1 MNFVQNIIKPA
12 FLTLAIACSGI
23 FSSFSPAFAQ
33 DNISQPLQPVTL
45 QLQWKHQFEFAGF
58 YAAKAKGFYA
68 DVGLDVSIVPYLPGD
83 QNPVQKV
90 INGTADFGVG
100 DSSLIVNRAHGDPVV
115 LLANIFQHSP
125 FVLLTLADS
134 GIISPAQ
141 MVGKKIMLTENEAA
155 NAEIKSMLATESVTL
170 DQMQLVAHSF
180 NVDALINHEV
190 DIMSAY
196 ASNEPAILKEKGIK
210 FNIIDPLN
218 YGIDFY
224 GNNIYTSEETLRKNP
239 DQVDHFVD
247 ASLKGWRYALDHQ
260 NEIINLILS
269 QYSQEK
275 SFKSLQLEAEDIARF
290 TLANNI
296 PLGSINERRMERMMN
311 SYKALNLIPADFT
324 LEGFI
329 QQHNHIDDEL
339 HLNAV
344 EKRWIKQHPKVIIG
358 VDPNWAP
365 FEFINEQGKY
375 SGMGA
380 DFIDLIAHKTGL
392 QFEVQK
398 HDNWQEVINSAKR
411 GKLDLLPAVSK
422 SPQREQY
429 LDFVT
434 PHMNY
439 PMVILT
445 NKDSSF
451 ISQMDDLKNKNVL
464 VVGGYVTE
472 DLLRINHPEIN
483 LIKAKNIYQALDILS
498 SNDADAFIDNLAS
511 ITYSVNQR
519 GINNLRISGTTP
531 YEFTLGLAVV
541 KGKPELFHILQK
553 AVKSITDAQSKAI
566 QDKWINLPAESS
578 LPLKAILEVGS
589 VALLFLLTMVFW
601 NRRLSAEV
609 ARRKSFEIEL
619 AAKEKRFREL
629 FENNKASELIV
640 DPNSGN
646 IIAANKSAQAYYGYT
661 QEEMSQLKLADLNTL
676 SQQQVLAE
684 ARKAAAEKESHFQFK
699 HRLKNGELRDVEV
712 YSGPINWDGRQLLY
726 SIIHDITDRVEAES
740 ALIAAKAE
748 AENATRIK
756 SEFLANMS
764 HEIRTPMNS
773 VIGMAELLQETEL
786 DSEQQKMLQI
796 IQTSGKSLISIIN
809 DILDFSKLEAHR
821 MVVDTHPFQL
831 NQLIQETMQ
840 TFHGIANEKEL
851 ELKIEFPP
859 QCDVVIYSD
868 ETKLRQILTNL
879 LSNAI
884 KFTLQGTVTLSVS
897 MHKLNNDRAN
907 FQFHIKDTGIGIE
920 TAKIEYL
927 FDSFTQAEQST
938 TRQFGGTGLG
948 LAISKKLSQLLGGDI
963 NVESTPAQGSVF
975 SVTIAATYTELS
987 EQDKQR
993 LRAQIEDDSIRRSFD
1008 AQVLVVEDV
1017 LPNRILMQKMLQK
1030 FGILCDFA
1038 VNGEQAV
1045 EKCQQRNYD
1054 LVLMDC
1060 QMPVMDGYTATRLI
1074 RTRDSAT
1081 PILALTANVTQE
1093 EHEKALAAGMNEV
1106 LTKPLQISTLG
1117 KSLNHWLQA
1126 NISETVVDLKPI
1138 TPEAVTAV
1146 SSVIDYQQLNKF
1158 KSDMEESFDEIFQL
1172 IMTSLPS
1179 MIEELADE
1187 AQDDQAITRLFH
1199 SMKSPAASIGAT
1211 ALYQIAEGYEMKSRN
1226 KQAFDINQAI
1236 RELSEQFNAVE
1247 SELQAKVAEI

>member
-1 MNFVQNIIKPA
+1 
-12 FLTLAIACSGI
+12 
-23 FSSFSPAFAQ
+23 
-33 DNISQPLQPVTL
+33 
-45 QLQWKHQFEFAGF
+45 
-58 YAAKAKGFYA
+58 
-68 DVGLDVSIVPYLPGD
+68 
-83 QNPVQKV
+83 
-90 INGTADFGVG
+90 
-100 DSSLIVNRAHGDPVV
+100 
-115 LLANIFQHSP
+115 
-125 FVLLTLADS
+125 
-134 GIISPAQ
+134 
-141 MVGKKIMLTENEAA
+141 
-155 NAEIKSMLATESVTL
+155 
-170 DQMQLVAHSF
+170 
-180 NVDALINHEV
+180 
-190 DIMSAY
+190 
-196 ASNEPAILKEKGIK
+196 
-210 FNIIDPLN
+210 
-218 YGIDFY
+218 
-224 GNNIYTSEETLRKNP
+224 
-239 DQVDHFVD
+239 
-247 ASLKGWRYALDHQ
+247 
-260 NEIINLILS
+260 
-269 QYSQEK
+269 
-275 SFKSLQLEAEDIARF
+275 
-290 TLANNI
+290 
-296 PLGSINERRMERMMN
+296 
-311 SYKALNLIPADFT
+311 
-324 LEGFI
+324 
-329 QQHNHIDDEL
+329 
-339 HLNAV
+339 
-344 EKRWIKQHPKVIIG
+344 
-358 VDPNWAP
+358 
-365 FEFINEQGKY
+365 
-375 SGMGA
+375 
-380 DFIDLIAHKTGL
+380 
-392 QFEVQK
+392 
-398 HDNWQEVINSAKR
+398 
-411 GKLDLLPAVSK
+411 
-422 SPQREQY
+422 
-429 LDFVT
+429 
-434 PHMNY
+434 
-439 PMVILT
+439 
-445 NKDSSF
+445 
-451 ISQMDDLKNKNVL
+451 
-464 VVGGYVTE
+464 
-472 DLLRINHPEIN
+472 
-483 LIKAKNIYQALDILS
+483 
-498 SNDADAFIDNLAS
+498 
-511 ITYSVNQR
+511 
-519 GINNLRISGTTP
+519 
-531 YEFTLGLAVV
+531 
-541 KGKPELFHILQK
+541 
-553 AVKSITDAQSKAI
+553 
-566 QDKWINLPAESS
+566 
-578 LPLKAILEVGS
+578 
-589 VALLFLLTMVFW
+589 
-601 NRRLSAEV
+601 
-609 ARRKSFEIEL
+609 
-619 AAKEKRFREL
+619 
-629 FENNKASELIV
+629 
-640 DPNSGN
+640 
-646 IIAANKSAQAYYGYT
+646 
-661 QEEMSQLKLADLNTL
+661 
-676 SQQQVLAE
+676 
-684 ARKAAAEKESHFQFK
+684 
-699 HRLKNGELRDVEV
+699 
-712 YSGPINWDGRQLLY
+712 
-726 SIIHDITDRVEAES
+726 
-740 ALIAAKAE
+740 
-748 AENATRIK
+748 
-756 SEFLANMS
+756 
-764 HEIRTPMNS
+764 
-773 VIGMAELLQETEL
+773 
-786 DSEQQKMLQI
+786 
-796 IQTSGKSLISIIN
+796 
-809 DILDFSKLEAHR
+809 
-821 MVVDTHPFQL
+821 VVDTHPFQL

-987 EQDKQR
+987 KQDKQR

-1138 TPEAVTAV
+1138 TPEAVTTV